1 MLRNLI
7 LSAAGAGV
15 VVCLVVGGLQIV
27 TTEPLILY
35 AELFENAGDA
45 PAATGAEHTHEA
57 GEATAPHEHAGAEP
71 GHHHDAEAWQPADG
85 LERTLYTLLADLLVG
100 VAVSLMLLAAM
111 VVRGQPIDAKRGLM
125 WGAAGFVAAS
135 LLPALGLPP
144 ELPGTPAAELLGR
157 QIWWLGTA
165 FASAGGLALLAFGKG
180 WMWRVAGLALLV
192 APHAIGAPVPPSHDA
207 AYPAGLAG
215 EFVVASIV
223 VSAVLWSLSGLAS
236 GWLYARLSRSG

>member
-1 MLRNLI
+1 
-7 LSAAGAGV
+7 
-15 VVCLVVGGLQIV
+15 
-27 TTEPLILY
+27 
-35 AELFENAGDA
+35 
-45 PAATGAEHTHEA
+45 
-57 GEATAPHEHAGAEP
+57 
-71 GHHHDAEAWQPADG
+71 
-85 LERTLYTLLADLLVG
+85 
-100 VAVSLMLLAAM
+100 MLLAAM

-192 APHAIGAPVPPSHDA
+192 APHAIGAPVPPSHEA

>member
-7 LSAAGAGV
+7 ISAAGAGV
-15 VVCLVVGGLQIV
+15 AVCLVVGGLQLA
-27 TTEPLILY
+27 TTEPLILH
-35 AELFENAGDA
+35 AELFENAEA
-45 PAATGAEHTHEA
+45 PAAEA
-57 GEATAPHEHAGAEP
+57 GHVHEQGEAATPHEHAETVDA

-85 LERTLYTLLADLLVG
+85 VERTLYTLLADLLVG
-100 VAVSLMLLAAM
+100 IAVSLMLLAAM
-111 VVRGQPIDAKRGLM
+111 VLRGEPIDARRGLI

-135 LLPALGLPP
+135 LLPSLGLPP

-165 FASAGGLALLAFGKG
+165 FASAAGLALLAFGKG
-180 WMWRVAGLALLV
+180 WPWRVGGLVLLV
-192 APHAIGAPVPPSHDA
+192 LPHVIGAPVPPSHEA
-207 AYPAGLAG
+207 SYPAGLAG

-236 GWLYARLSRSG
+236 GWLYGRLSRSG